1 MILRELLVRVVKLF
15 DGGRELDPFKR
26 TTLGRSANN
35 SHILRNIA
43 FAKFFSTENFLL
55 ANLDISRSK
64 WIKSDEKNIL
74 IRRIDREME
83 NLAAPLPGSK
93 GQELEGKEK
102 NFIFLFAIRLFSRSH
117 VPCTRARENKTRV
130 GRFAYPVMNL
140 NRPMNIYTAIRLF
153 SSPVLCKKIVQ
164 WPNRKPTRPCLA
176 SAQEENR
183 SRFRIIFIS
192 DPNEMRRRRM

>member
-1 MILRELLVRVVKLF
+1 MDQVGRKKYSDPENRSRNGKLGCSITGEQRIGV
-15 DGGRELDPFKR
+15 GGQGE
-26 TTLGRSANN
+26 
-35 SHILRNIA
+35 
-43 FAKFFSTENFLL
+43 KFHFSL
-55 ANLDISRSK
+55 
-64 WIKSDEKNIL
+64 
-74 IRRIDREME
+74 
-83 NLAAPLPGSK
+83 
-93 GQELEGKEK
+93 
-102 NFIFLFAIRLFSRSH
+102 RLFSRSH

-140 NRPMNIYTAIRLF
+140 NRSMNIYTAIRLF